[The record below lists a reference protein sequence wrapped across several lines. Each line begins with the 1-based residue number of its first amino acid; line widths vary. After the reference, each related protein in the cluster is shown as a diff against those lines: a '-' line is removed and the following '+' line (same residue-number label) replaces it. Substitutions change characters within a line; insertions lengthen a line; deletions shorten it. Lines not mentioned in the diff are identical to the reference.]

1 MTHESPALGGA
12 ASGAADPPT
21 PACVVRL
28 LDLAEAA
35 WGGDQAAA
43 QVLRLAGELL
53 DLVGG
58 AKALCDVQGLAHD
71 HLLLHR
77 RRGHDLAG
85 HLGDYWEHIP
95 SWVAL

>member
-1 MTHESPALGGA
+1 MTHESLVPGGA
-12 ASGAADPPT
+12 ASGAAETPT

-71 HLLLHR
+71 HLLTHPL
-77 RRGHDLAG
+77 RGRDLAG

-95 SWVAL
+95 SWAAL